1 MKTALVRTIL
11 ALVAATTMA
20 TVVGSNSASA
30 APAAP
35 AAKPSAAFADA
46 PVSPASW
53 TPIASFATRRDCE
66 AARSQV
72 PYPSF
77 CVGAI
82 TGGYVLWADI

>member
-1 MKTALVRTIL
+1 MKTALIRTIL
-11 ALVAATTMA
+11 AVVAATTMA

-30 APAAP
+30 TPAV
-35 AAKPSAAFADA
+35 KPSKAFADA
-46 PVSPASW
+46 PVTPASW
-53 TPIASFATRRDCE
+53 TPIASFATRRECE